1 MQIPRRT
8 AARADFVV
16 INKVGGGGG
25 GLLKGSLRYLTC
37 LPARDSGS
45 GERKKRGLESMF
57 LNNLYQ
63 VVGHLYACLL

>member
-1 MQIPRRT
+1 M
-8 AARADFVV
+8 
-16 INKVGGGGG
+16 GGGGG
-25 GLLKGSLRYLTC
+25 GLINESLRYLTC

-57 LNNLYQ
+57 LNNLYH